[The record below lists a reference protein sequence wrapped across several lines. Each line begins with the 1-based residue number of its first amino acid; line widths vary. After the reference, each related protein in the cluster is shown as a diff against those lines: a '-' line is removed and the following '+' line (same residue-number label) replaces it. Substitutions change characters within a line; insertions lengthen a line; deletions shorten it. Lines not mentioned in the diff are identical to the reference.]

1 MTPLQVGLTGNIG
14 SGKST
19 VARLFAERGAAVIDA
34 DALARRA
41 TADPAVLRKI
51 AALFGQDLVAD
62 GELDRARLAA
72 VVFADPEARA
82 RLNAIIHP
90 WVGLE
95 REARVAALSA
105 QTPPPA
111 VIVHDVPLLFE
122 AGLDAEMDKTIVVD
136 APLTLRLTRAAERS
150 GLTPDELRTRDAAQ
164 LLLAEK
170 VRRADFVL
178 RNDGDMAALR
188 RQVDN
193 LWQKLTVIKT
203 PFPRGAGGIDDRDEK
218 SETGLESEP
227 LSSPLQSQARAQGQR
242 VEKKPDAC

>member
-34 DALARRA
+34 DVLAREA
-41 TADPAVLRKI
+41 TADPVVLREI
-51 AALFGQDLVAD
+51 AILFGQDLVAD
-62 GELDRARLAA
+62 GELNRARLAA

-90 WVGLE
+90 WVGRE
-95 REARVAALSA
+95 REAQVAALSTR
-105 QTPPPA
+105 TPPPA

-122 AGLDAEMDKTIVVD
+122 AGLDTEMDKTIVVD
-136 APLTLRLTRAAERS
+136 APLVLRLARAVARS
-150 GLTPDELRTRDAAQ
+150 GLTSDELRARDAAQ
-164 LLLAEK
+164 LPLAEK

-188 RQVDN
+188 RQVDD

-203 PFPRGAGGIDDRDEK
+203 PRSKGG
-218 SETGLESEP
+218 
-227 LSSPLQSQARAQGQR
+227 QGGWEQGER
-242 VEKKPDAC
+242 